1 MNIYKTTIGIEV
13 HAELKTNTKVFS
25 KSLNNYNAPA
35 NTNVNEIDLGYPGV
49 LPRVNEEV
57 VKKALKAAISL
68 NCIINKKMH
77 FDRKNY
83 YYPDLPKGYQITQS
97 RTPIG
102 HDGYLEITTNGN
114 IKKIEIERIHIEEDT
129 CKSIHINGKTLL
141 NYNRAGVPLIEI
153 VTKPVISSAD
163 EAIKYLETLRETLFY
178 LDISDCKIEE
188 GSMRADVNVSISD
201 TDTLGTKCE
210 VKNIGSITNVGIAI
224 EEEVKRQTEILN
236 NGGTIEEETRK
247 FDSKT
252 NTTISMRK
260 KEIGNDYRYFPEPD
274 IPYIYLEDLYI
285 NKVKDSIKML
295 PVERRKL
302 YLERNI
308 SEINI
313 NKLIANK
320 QISDFLNNYLHEN
333 IDFKI
338 TSNILLGN
346 ISEYLNKNNKN
357 IFDTKLSYNFIN
369 LVNKLKDESISS
381 KIFKEIINDIM
392 EKEIGIDKILEE
404 KGISLMNDTTELE
417 TIINKVLIENINS
430 VNDYK
435 NGKENAFKYLMGM
448 VMKATKGTANPKIV
462 NDLLINLL
470 SKDVN

>member
-1 MNIYKTTIGIEV
+1 M
-13 HAELKTNTKVFS
+13 
-25 KSLNNYNAPA
+25 
-35 NTNVNEIDLGYPGV
+35 
-49 LPRVNEEV
+49 
-57 VKKALKAAISL
+57 
-68 NCIINKKMH
+68 
-77 FDRKNY
+77 
-83 YYPDLPKGYQITQS
+83 
-97 RTPIG
+97 
-102 HDGYLEITTNGN
+102 
-114 IKKIEIERIHIEEDT
+114 
-129 CKSIHINGKTLL
+129 
-141 NYNRAGVPLIEI
+141 
-153 VTKPVISSAD
+153 
-163 EAIKYLETLRETLFY
+163 
-178 LDISDCKIEE
+178 
-188 GSMRADVNVSISD
+188 
-201 TDTLGTKCE
+201 
-210 VKNIGSITNVGIAI
+210 
-224 EEEVKRQTEILN
+224 
-236 NGGTIEEETRK
+236 
-247 FDSKT
+247 
-252 NTTISMRK
+252 
-260 KEIGNDYRYFPEPD
+260 PEPD

-338 TSNILLGN
+338 ASNILLGN

-462 NDLLINLL
+462 NDLIINLL

>member
-338 TSNILLGN
+338 ASNILLGN